1 MKVGRQPVDAALRI
15 GRDAGADEEE
25 LRAELLQKVKL
36 ALRAVEGAL
45 RFAAGMPSKS
55 RNGWQV
61 AIARP
66 RSSHMRFTS
75 AGEPAKAIRSFSKIS
90 TVRKPAAAMASSF
103 SGSTPERQTVAIDVF
118 MA

>member
-1 MKVGRQPVDAALRI
+1 
-15 GRDAGADEEE
+15 
-25 LRAELLQKVKL
+25 
-36 ALRAVEGAL
+36 
-45 RFAAGMPSKS
+45 
-55 RNGWQV
+55 
-61 AIARP
+61 
-66 RSSHMRFTS
+66 MRFTS